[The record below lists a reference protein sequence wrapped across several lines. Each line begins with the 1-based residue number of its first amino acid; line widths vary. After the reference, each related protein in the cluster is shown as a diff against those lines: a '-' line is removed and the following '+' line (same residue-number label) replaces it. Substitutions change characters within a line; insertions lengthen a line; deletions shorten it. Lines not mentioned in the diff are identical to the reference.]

1 MRFSDKDSGDEDRY
15 VVLARVQGKWMAS
28 ASFEIEIADSMAEV
42 LRSQGIVTFAC
53 LEQEFRAYGLPCS
66 WYPSCYFPGSR
77 VDWIAKSGF
86 YEPQGMREGGL

>member
-1 MRFSDKDSGDEDRY
+1 MRFLDKDSDYQDRY

-28 ASFEIEIADSMAEV
+28 GSLETEVADSMTEA

-53 LEQEFRAYGLPCS
+53 FEQEFRAYGLPRS
-66 WYPSCYFPGSR
+66 WYPSCYFPGSK
-77 VDWIAKSGF
+77 VEWIAKGGF